1 MVQILATKGDILS
14 DASKLRLAL
23 NKYIYTN
30 LEVQEYLKN
39 KVEAIFI
46 NGTIDFSNMII
57 KCAYPNKMDSL
68 ESIRCILAGLKDRIY
83 QMMKQTPE
91 EEWSENFEEL
101 LYIDDAKLVGLLC
114 ETLIFNNEMYIKL

>member
-1 MVQILATKGDILS
+1 MVQILATRGDILS

-39 KVEAIFI
+39 KVESVFI
-46 NGTIDFSNMII
+46 NGTIDFSNMTI
-57 KCAYPNKMDSL
+57 KCAYPNRMDAATSM
-68 ESIRCILAGLKDRIY
+68 RCILMGLKDRIY

-91 EEWSENFEEL
+91 EEWTENFDEL
-101 LYIDDAKLVGLLC
+101 LYIDDIKLVGLLC
-114 ETLIFNNEMYIKL
+114 ETLIFNNEIYIKL